1 MLRRRDDLG
10 AERTG
15 VILSLEADDGGPSFR
30 VEQNEGTG
38 GLANPGGNALL
49 DLLLLRRAVDDPA
62 HPNHACRLPGGPRLW
77 EPKSGGVVTVAH
89 LGVAPVASLREDAVK
104 AVRLP

>member
-1 MLRRRDDLG
+1 M
-10 AERTG
+10 T
-15 VILSLEADDGGPSFR
+15 VGPSFR
-30 VEQNEGTG
+30 VEQNERTG

-49 DLLLLRRAVDDPA
+49 ELLLLRRAVDDPA
-62 HPNHACRLPGGPRLW
+62 HPNHACRLPGGPRRW